1 MSTLSREETVMRKN
15 LTQSIRELEMAHH
28 AAEHAADIEERY
40 GLPPDVARRIVEK
53 ARSIDQAHAI
63 AELMK

>member
-1 MSTLSREETVMRKN
+1 MRKD
-15 LTQSIRELEMAHH
+15 LTQSIRDLEIAHR
-28 AAEHAADIEERY
+28 AAEHAAELEERY
-40 GLPPDVARRIVEK
+40 GLPPDVARRIVDM